1 MSKEQ
6 RQSLKLLEPGS
17 FDACKNATGS
27 MIAMLGHSEID
38 IKISDAGIET
48 MESDDCRKMSR
59 DDGDA
64 NDVLAII

>member
-17 FDACKNATGS
+17 FDACKNATVS
-27 MIAMLGHSEID
+27 MIAILGHSEID

-48 MESDDCRKMSR
+48 MEPDDCRKMSR

-64 NDVLAII
+64 NDVLAIT